1 MAAHYQQH
9 TPSAP
14 TPQGAVCVG
23 IDVSQQSLEIC
34 VCDEQRI
41 LQRGSIDNNPK
52 ALGKWAKQLARLHP
66 EHVVVEA
73 TGGLER
79 NVVGALAEAGVAV
92 AVVNP
97 RQARAFAQA
106 IGRLAKTDSLDA
118 ELLAEMGRRLK
129 PPARALP
136 PPAVRLL
143 RELLGRREDLIGM
156 RTAERNRWRQAVEP
170 RVRRSIAKML
180 LSLDKHLAD
189 VEQQLDD
196 FFTQQ
201 PELASREKQLR
212 TVKGVGP
219 QVARALLLELPEL
232 GTLTRREAA
241 ALAGL
246 APFNADSGK
255 WRGKRRIMGGR
266 GLARRKLYM
275 GALSASRTNKVLKPV
290 YERMVAAGKKKKVA
304 LVAVARRL
312 LIHLNS
318 LLRGWPPL
326 IEALGP
332 TR

>member
-1 MAAHYQQH
+1 M
-9 TPSAP
+9 S
-14 TPQGAVCVG
+14 
-23 IDVSQQSLEIC
+23 
-34 VCDEQRI
+34 DEQRI
-41 LQRGSIDNNPK
+41 LQRGSIDNNRK

-66 EHVVVEA
+66 EPVVVEA
-73 TGGLER
+73 AGGLER

-97 RQARAFAQA
+97 RNARSFAQA
-106 IGRLAKTDSLDA
+106 MGRLAKTDRLDA

-136 PPAVRLL
+136 PAAVQLL

-170 RVRRSIAKML
+170 RVRQSIAKML
-180 LSLDKHLAD
+180 RSLDKYLAE

-201 PELASREKQLR
+201 PELASREKQLQ

-232 GTLTRREAA
+232 GTLTRRQAA

-255 WRGKRRIMGGR
+255 WRGKRKISGGR

-290 YERMVAAGKKKKVA
+290 YERLVAAGKKKKVA

>member
-1 MAAHYQQH
+1 MAAHHQQH

-14 TPQGAVCVG
+14 TPQGALYVG
-23 IDVSQQSLEIC
+23 IDVSQESLEIC
-34 VCDEQRI
+34 VRDQERT
-41 LQRGSIDNNPK
+41 LQRYSIDSNPK
-52 ALGKWAKQLARLHP
+52 ALRKWAKQMARLRPQHI
-66 EHVVVEA
+66 VVEA

-79 NVVGALAEAGVAV
+79 VVVAALFEAGVAI

-97 RQARAFAQA
+97 RNARSFAQA
-106 IGRLAKTDSLDA
+106 MGRLAKTDRLDA
-118 ELLAEMGRRLK
+118 ELLAEMGQRLE

-136 PPAVRLL
+136 PPLVQML
-143 RELLGRREDLIGM
+143 RELLSRREDLIGM
-156 RTAERNRWRQAVEP
+156 RTAERNRLRQAVEP
-170 RVRRSIAKML
+170 LVRRNIAKL
-180 LSLDKHLAD
+180 LQSLDEHLAEI
-189 VEQQLDD
+189 EQQLDD

-219 QVARALLLELPEL
+219 QVARALLLEMPEL
-232 GTLTRREAA
+232 GTLSRGEVA

-255 WRGKRRIMGGR
+255 WRGKRKISGGR

-290 YERMVAAGKKKKVA
+290 YERLVAAGKKKKVA

-326 IEALGP
+326 IEALGAKG
-332 TR
+332 